1 MEVFELSYVGSP
13 KGLMEYLG
21 QQNCEHC
28 WGSGIYN
35 FFEQD
40 RDGHWADT
48 GSRTCECQ
56 LKEEE

>member
-1 MEVFELSYVGSP
+1 MIDLSFRGSP
-13 KGLMEYLG
+13 AGLMKYLG

-56 LKEEE
+56 FKD